1 MLAGKEGLWKYEDGG
16 EVLELLF
23 PKRAELA
30 AWNELVEIALWQ
42 SALPC
47 GEETHRLIVPSLLE
61 GE

>member
-1 MLAGKEGLWKYEDGG
+1 MLAGNEGLWKYEDGG

-30 AWNELVEIALWQ
+30 AWNELVEIARWQ
-42 SALPC
+42 RALPC
-47 GEETHRLIVPSLLE
+47 GETHRFIMPSLLE